1 MAMGCIDCHDY
12 VDGYNRGRVD
22 GAVEKLENL
31 EREILKTCKDTS
43 CEDCTSCPI
52 KELIRKQIADLKR
65 KDIKIGCKYFN
76 HKTQSCEK
84 GYVWSCDNCM
94 DFRII

>member
-31 EREILKTCKDTS
+31 EREITCKDIYA
-43 CEDCTSCPI
+43 CKDCI
-52 KELIRKQIADLKR
+52 KTLIRRQILDLKG
-65 KDIKIGCKYFN
+65 KDIKIGCKHFN
-76 HKTQSCEK
+76 HKTQNCEK
-84 GYVWSCDNCM
+84 GYDLDCENCNR
-94 DFRII
+94 FRTI